1 MSAADRLSAEET
13 TTPPAPLDSSMDA
26 QERALLAM
34 DVAWVQWRSEF
45 RQKLFNNGIL
55 GRPMRSVFEAD
66 MIFSIVAHHALLGR
80 PVTLKE
86 LATYFGMIATAATV
100 SRHIDDMEQGG
111 LVERRLDANDR
122 RRMFLVPTRR
132 LEALGHEF
140 QQARLRIL
148 QENGFVWNGGN

>member
-1 MSAADRLSAEET
+1 MN
-13 TTPPAPLDSSMDA
+13 APLDSSMDA

-34 DVAWVQWRSEF
+34 DVAWVEWRSQF
-45 RQKLFNNGIL
+45 RQKLFNDGIL

-66 MIFSIVAHHALLGR
+66 MIFSIVAHHAIKGR

-111 LVERRLDANDR
+111 LVERRLDVNDR

-132 LEALGHEF
+132 LEGLGHEF
-140 QQARLRIL
+140 QQARLRIMRD
-148 QENGFVWNGGN
+148 NGFIWSNDNNKG

>member
-1 MSAADRLSAEET
+1 MNH
-13 TTPPAPLDSSMDA
+13 APLDSDLDE

-45 RQKLFNNGIL
+45 RQKLFTGGVL
-55 GRPMRSVFEAD
+55 ERPVRSIFEAD

-80 PVTLKE
+80 PVTLKG
-86 LATYFGMIATAATV
+86 LATYFGMIATEATV

-132 LEALGHEF
+132 LEGLGHEF
-140 QQARLRIL
+140 QQARLRIMR
-148 QENGFVWNGGN
+148 ENGFIWSNDNKNR